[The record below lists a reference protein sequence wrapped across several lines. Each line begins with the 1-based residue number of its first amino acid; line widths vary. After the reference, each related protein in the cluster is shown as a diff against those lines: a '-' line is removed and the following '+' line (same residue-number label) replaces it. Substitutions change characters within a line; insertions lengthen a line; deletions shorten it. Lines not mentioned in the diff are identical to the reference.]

1 MSDHET
7 KAREIALDVFTKD
20 GAVQL
25 PDGTMQME
33 FKVSDLESAIASAL
47 QEAEQRGAEKE
58 REECAKIV
66 SLACENDAIEG
77 EVYICARIA
86 KLIRAK
92 KETSNE

>member
-47 QEAEQRGAEKE
+47 QEAEQRGAE
-58 REECAKIV
+58 
-66 SLACENDAIEG
+66 
-77 EVYICARIA
+77 
-86 KLIRAK
+86 
-92 KETSNE
+92 